1 MIGWLVKLF
10 IRNPGDTTSPGARA
24 AYGTLGCVTGV
35 VVNLL
40 LSAIKFLIGS
50 LSGSLA
56 VTADA
61 ANNLSDAGASLVS
74 LVSVRLAQKPVDK
87 KHPFGHGRMEYLG
100 TLAVGVLIVI
110 MGVELLKSGIEG
122 IISPSALSLSPILIV
137 ALAVSILFKVWL
149 YFFYRNLG
157 GKTNNSTLLASGK
170 DSLSD
175 VLATGAVLLSLILYL
190 IFGWKL
196 DGWISAVVAL
206 LVLKSGL
213 SVCKETVDRLLGMKP
228 DPEKVK
234 QLHDELLA
242 REGILGIHD
251 LVLHDYG
258 PGRSIASVHAEVDAK
273 GDVLALHEMIDE
285 AERDVGQS
293 TGVTLCIHMDP
304 IVTDDPVLNDVK
316 EKMTGFLKTQD
327 DRLTLHDFRMVP
339 GQNKISV
346 IFDCLLPPGYKD
358 KEKLLSA
365 IEWYA
370 GSLDQRYAVI
380 VQFDTAF
387 T

>member
-1 MIGWLVKLF
+1 MINLLIRLF
-10 IRNPGDTTSPGARA
+10 IKNPQDTASPKGRA
-24 AYGTLGCVTGV
+24 AYGTLGSIAGV
-35 VVNLL
+35 IVNLL
-40 LSAIKFLIGS
+40 LTAIKFLIGTAM
-50 LSGSLA
+50 GSLA

-100 TLAVGVLIVI
+100 TLAVGVLIVV
-110 MGVELLKSGIEG
+110 MGVELLKGGVEG
-122 IISPSALSLSPILIV
+122 ILRPEALSINPLLIAIL
-137 ALAVSILFKVWL
+137 ALSILFKVWL
-149 YFFYRNLG
+149 YFFYRSLG
-157 GKTNNSTLLASGK
+157 QKTSNSTLLASGK

-175 VLATGAVLLSLILYL
+175 VLATGAVLVSLLL
-190 IFGWKL
+190 QWVFGWQL
-196 DGWISAVVAL
+196 DGWISVVVAL
-206 LVLKSGL
+206 LVLKAGL

-234 QLHDELLA
+234 QLHDLLLQ

-273 GDVLALHEMIDE
+273 GDVLTLHEMIDE
-285 AERDVGQS
+285 AERDVGQE

-358 KEKLLSA
+358 KEKLLGA

-370 GSLDQRYAVI
+370 GSLDKRYAVI

-387 T
+387 V